1 MRPHE
6 RVPARGQAVDRLV
19 GEPGAGPAGDRPAED
34 HRVDDRD
41 GEEHG
46 ADQQQPALQVAARA
60 ERRDQGAAEAGREQA
75 DEPAAGVD
83 EVPDVRPN
91 RAAVAGLQGLVGRIG
106 GPA

>member
-1 MRPHE
+1 MNAYQPVGRPSTVSSGNRARAR
-6 RVPARGQAVDRLV
+6 RVT
-19 GEPGAGPAGDRPAED
+19 DRPRTD
-34 HRVDDRD
+34 RVDDRD

-60 ERRDQGAAEAGREQA
+60 ERRDQSAAEAGREQA

-83 EVPDVRPN
+83 EVPDVRPH